1 MSTEPTEKNKSRAAS
16 IVRQRQPL
24 LFKENNHNVATLPI
38 FNASI
43 YTDAP
48 GSVCFVTSTTHP
60 QITPCLIIFSHIYH
74 FIYSRLTDSK
84 SASKAPLPHYM
95 TFAKP

>member
-16 IVRQRQPL
+16 IIRQRQPL

-48 GSVCFVTSTTHP
+48 GSVCFVTSTTRP
-60 QITPCLIIFSHIYH
+60 QITPCLIIFSHIYQ

>member
-16 IVRQRQPL
+16 IVRQRQPP
-24 LFKENNHNVATLPI
+24 LFKENNHNVITPI

-43 YTDAP
+43 YIDAP
-48 GSVCFVTSTTHP
+48 GSVCFVTSTTRP
-60 QITPCLIIFSHIYH
+60 QIIPCLIIFSHIYH

-84 SASKAPLPHYM
+84 SAAKAPLPHYM

>member
-16 IVRQRQPL
+16 IIRQRQPL
-24 LFKENNHNVATLPI
+24 LFKENNHNVITPI

-48 GSVCFVTSTTHP
+48 GSVCFVTSTTRP
-60 QITPCLIIFSHIYH
+60 QITPCLIIFIHIYQ